1 MPATGSTDSGSGG
14 PDGVRTRDRPVKSR
28 MLYLTELQA
37 QRSNLGFHADLPSV
51 HITYGQLSVNEFVKN
66 LHFLP
71 DLDLFWLE
79 IIQSRQLINAELKT
93 YI

>member
-51 HITYGQLSVNEFVKN
+51 HITYGQLSVNELVKN
-66 LHFLP
+66 LHFLR

-93 YI
+93 